1 MLDNLKILQEQLEET
16 ITLMSRSNGTPSV
29 SVLKSLA
36 SLEAMLN
43 EASTEVHIGRKVLK
57 KALVEEVKSL

>member
-16 ITLMSRSNGTPSV
+16 ITLMSRAQGPSV
-29 SVLKSLA
+29 SVLKSL
-36 SLEAMLN
+36 SNLEGMLN
-43 EASTEVHIGRKVLK
+43 EASAEVHVGRKVLK